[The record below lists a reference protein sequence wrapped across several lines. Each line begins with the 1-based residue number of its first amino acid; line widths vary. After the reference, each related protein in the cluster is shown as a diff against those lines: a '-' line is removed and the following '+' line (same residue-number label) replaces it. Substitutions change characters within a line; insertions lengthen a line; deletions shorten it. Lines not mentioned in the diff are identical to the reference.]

1 MRFARLIAAAML
13 AIALTASAGCNYATG
28 VNRQEMR
35 KLVHNDITQVMND
48 IARAEESSPT
58 IGLSSNPFTY
68 AEISPALDRL
78 VARGKPALDAIA
90 DEIESSAEDG
100 LREYLLAI
108 AGHRIMG
115 EVKVD
120 ESWSTGKGWARYYRA
135 RK

>member
-1 MRFARLIAAAML
+1 MRFAHLIAIAML
-13 AIALTASAGCNYATG
+13 AIALTCVGCNNATG

-35 KLVHNDITQVMND
+35 KLVHNDITQVMGD

-68 AEISPALDRL
+68 AEISPALGRL
-78 VARGKPALDAIA
+78 VVRGKPALDAIA
-90 DEIESSAEDG
+90 DEIESSEEDG

-115 EVKVD
+115 EVKPD
-120 ESWSTGKGWARYYRA
+120 EFWSTGKGWARYYRA
-135 RK
+135 QK